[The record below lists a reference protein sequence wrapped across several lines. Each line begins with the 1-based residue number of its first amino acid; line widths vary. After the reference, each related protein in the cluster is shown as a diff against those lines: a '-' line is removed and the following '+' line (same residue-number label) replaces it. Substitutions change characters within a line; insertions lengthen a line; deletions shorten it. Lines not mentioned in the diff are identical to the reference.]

1 MIKEFIQ
8 CNCNKKECRYFE
20 SCDMLPTEVIRHKER
35 EKIDILVFGQG
46 SGETESKLKK
56 PFVGRAGSYMRHII
70 KYLWDKG
77 EIFNIALSNNIRFRP
92 TNLNKNPPEIKKYIT
107 NREPTIEEINRCKIH
122 LLDDINL
129 LQPEY
134 IIPLGKNAL
143 KVFMD
148 IDDNILM
155 KNIRGKLYN
164 INNLRILPTYH
175 PSFLLR
181 QYNKFQPEKN
191 NYYDNL
197 FIEDIK
203 QCLTKK

>member
-1 MIKEFIQ
+1 MIKEFIK
-8 CNCNKKECRYFE
+8 CDCDGINCTQSNFCCR
-20 SCDMLPTEVIRHKER
+20 LPTEVVKWNDNRINVFFYGIGAGEKEHKNG
-35 EKIDILVFGQG
+35 IAF
-46 SGETESKLKK
+46 SG
-56 PFVGRAGSYMRHII
+56 PAG
-70 KYLWDKG
+70 KYLRDIIVYLWNTQK
-77 EIFNIALSNNIRFRP
+77 FNIALSNSVRFRP

-122 LLDDINL
+122 LLNDINL

-143 KVFMD
+143 KVFMG

-164 INNLRILPTYH
+164 INNLKILPTYH

-181 QYNKFQPEKN
+181 QYNKFQSEKN

-203 QCLTKK
+203 KCLINE